1 MKKIWILFLVG
12 IFIGACSSFKKREEQ
27 LKARY
32 EALVRTNISQQFSQM
47 NHQKIATQGANQ
59 VEEIEFVLDSLY
71 FQPDS
76 GFRLKAGFVRVKIRR
91 LSTSFNHL
99 EQSHDTLRSQFQ
111 EEAKLTKKNRSAAGD
126 KEPTAQATKTLV
138 SFGRVILSICT
149 SSKLLAL
156 ETAVTFLVFL
166 IIK

>member
-76 GFRLKAGFVRVKIRR
+76 GFRLKAGFVRAKIRR

-111 EEAKLTKKNRSAAGD
+111 EEAKLTKK
-126 KEPTAQATKTLV
+126 KEVQQEIKSQQRRQQKPWFLLGGLLFLFALV
-138 SFGRVILSICT
+138 ASYWLWKQR
-149 SSKLLAL
+149 
-156 ETAVTFLVFL
+156 
-166 IIK
+166 